1 MTELSVVI
9 FGLFFSECTH
19 HTYTSRCPS
28 KTSNPRASLVE
39 VNCTTNDFKAVN
51 NDIRSLKN
59 STKELFTFFTEECI
73 CN

>member
-28 KTSNPRASLVE
+28 KTFNPRASLVE

-51 NDIRSLKN
+51 NNIRSLKKQHKR
-59 STKELFTFFTEECI
+59 TIYVFYRGMYM
-73 CN
+73 